1 MRARADTFLHHHGPT
16 RCIFKKSVLTT
27 PKTGSFSCRKSVSHE
42 RTSTVLK
49 ALSDKDTA
57 AQLEVDAFI
66 ENCANRWQRREGTYQ
81 LERRR
86 LPDAGDAPGYQGANI
101 DMADI

>member
-1 MRARADTFLHHHGPT
+1 MAQ
-16 RCIFKKSVLTT
+16 FKKQSV
-27 PKTGSFSCRKSVSHE
+27 PFVYNFKTL
-42 RTSTVLK
+42 LK

-57 AQLEVDAFI
+57 AQSEVDAFM
-66 ENCANRWQRREGTYQ
+66 ENCANRWQRREDTYQ

-101 DMADI
+101 DRADI